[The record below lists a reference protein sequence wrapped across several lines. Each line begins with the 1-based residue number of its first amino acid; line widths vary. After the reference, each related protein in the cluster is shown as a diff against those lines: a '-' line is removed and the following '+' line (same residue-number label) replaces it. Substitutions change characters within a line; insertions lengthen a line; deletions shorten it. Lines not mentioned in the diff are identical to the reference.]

1 MNNLIQHGGKNAQN
15 SLKSKPKEC
24 NWDLKCESMFNM
36 KNDSHN
42 IWIAHIT
49 KKKLSK
55 FMSFD
60 IRKAVVKRI
69 DTSEYPYSNSTLTK
83 KYTYI
88 YNDLFFVII
97 LLCWDCQLM
106 TQRNVSRNL

>member
-36 KNDSHN
+36 KNNSHN

-49 KKKLSK
+49 KK
-55 FMSFD
+55 
-60 IRKAVVKRI
+60 IVQVYVVWYKAVVKRI

-88 YNDLFFVII
+88 YIYI
-97 LLCWDCQLM
+97 LTYFL
-106 TQRNVSRNL
+106 